1 MKERAVCVCGSAT
14 FNIYIAIE
22 YTEED
27 IFLCTECGRIYN
39 SNALGYWSDETKKKE
54 KVKE

>member
-1 MKERAVCVCGSAT
+1 MKEKTVCVCGSTT
-14 FNIYIAIE
+14 FNMYMPTE
-22 YTEED
+22 HGEED

-39 SNALGYWSDETKKKE
+39 RTVLGYWSDETKKKE

>member
-14 FNIYIAIE
+14 FNIYLTTE
-22 YTEED
+22 YQEED